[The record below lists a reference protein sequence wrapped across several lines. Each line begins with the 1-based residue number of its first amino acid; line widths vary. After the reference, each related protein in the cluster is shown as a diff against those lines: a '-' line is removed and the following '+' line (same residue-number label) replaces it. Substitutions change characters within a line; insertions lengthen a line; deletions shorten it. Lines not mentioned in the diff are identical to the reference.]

1 MPEAAGSGPDG
12 PGRDGFDPDGAG
24 RDGPGAAT
32 GDIAMLPS
40 SKPRKRRWL
49 RRILLVVV
57 ALVLAPFVL
66 TLVYRFV
73 PPVST
78 LMVWRAVTLQPVTR
92 DWVALEDV
100 APVLVRSLVVS
111 EDARFCDHFGVDV
124 VELQKVLDDYAEGE
138 ATRGASTIPMQLAK
152 NLFLW
157 PGRDVIRKAVEL
169 PLAAWIDLTL
179 PKARIIEIY
188 VNIAEWGPEGVFGV
202 AAGAERAF
210 GTTPDK
216 LTARQAALL
225 VAVLPNPIVRNAG
238 KPTGGVNR
246 RANTIAARAR
256 QSGGLLDCIYPDG

>member
-1 MPEAAGSGPDG
+1 MPEATESSAPGGDDGDGQAG
-12 PGRDGFDPDGAG
+12 PGR
-24 RDGPGAAT
+24 AAEV
-32 GDIAMLPS
+32 GDATMLPLTR
-40 SKPRKRRWL
+40 PRRRRWL
-49 RRILLVVV
+49 RRILLLLV
-57 ALVLAPFVL
+57 ALALAPFVL

-92 DWVALEDV
+92 DWVALDDV

-111 EDARFCDHFGVDV
+111 EDARFCSHFGVDV

-138 ATRGASTIPMQLAK
+138 ATRGASTITMQLAK

-157 PGRDVIRKAVEL
+157 PGRDVVRKAVEL

-188 VNIAEWGPEGVFGV
+188 LNIAEWGPEGEFGV

-225 VAVLPNPIVRNAG
+225 VAVLPNPVRRNAG
-238 KPTGGVNR
+238 KPTGGVSR